1 MALLFA
7 SIGHNK
13 APDDALKTLLR
24 LRALKSPMSAT
35 QLEEGLFLIT
45 GPKEALKDI
54 CVRIEGLRVEGLVGK
69 E

>member
-13 APDDALKTLLR
+13 ASKDVLKILLR
-24 LRALKSPMSAT
+24 LRALKSPVSAT
-35 QLEEGLFLIT
+35 QLEEGLFVIE

-54 CVRIEGLRVEGLVGK
+54 CVRIEGLRVEGLVGR